1 MSQDQ
6 PAVAAHCFKEG
17 MKLEAV
23 DPTAPISIRPA
34 TVTKV
39 SDFPVSFDIPM
50 LPCFCPGYGF
60 VPFVVSGYYYELNLV
75 NSLVRNYLPIVVK

>member
-1 MSQDQ
+1 MTQDQ
-6 PAVAAHCFKEG
+6 ATFAAHCFKEG

-39 SDFPVSFDIPM
+39 RDLLIIFWLSGAVS
-50 LPCFCPGYGF
+50 LCRYGLSAF
-60 VPFVVSGYYYELNLV
+60 SVLIL
-75 NSLVRNYLPIVVK
+75 